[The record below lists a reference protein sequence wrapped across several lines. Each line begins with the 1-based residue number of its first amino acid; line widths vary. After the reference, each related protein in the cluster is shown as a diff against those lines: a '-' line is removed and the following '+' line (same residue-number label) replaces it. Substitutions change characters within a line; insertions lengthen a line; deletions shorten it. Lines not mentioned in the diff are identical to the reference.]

1 MRSPNTHSFSRV
13 PHADIPRSKFRTQ
26 FGYKTT
32 FDSGYLIPFYVD
44 EVLPGDTFDFRLTSF
59 CRLATPV
66 VPVMDNIYLDYH
78 FWYVP
83 NRLVWKNW
91 VKMMGEQE
99 NPGDSIDFLVPEI
112 VAPVTGVAVQS
123 ISDYMGIPIGVPSL
137 HFDALWHRAYNLI
150 WNEWYRDENLQ
161 DRVPQHNDDGPD
173 NYSDY
178 VLLPRGCRKDYFR
191 GALPFPQKGEGVSIP
206 LGDSAP
212 VYGDGNG
219 LRLTGVSHYSQY
231 GAQLQATGSSSPHVT
246 KIALSSLTDGEFL
259 GVISPNQ
266 TNPDNN
272 ITSGLYADLSG
283 ATAATINSLRQA
295 FQLQR
300 LLERDALGGTRYCS
314 LLVSHFGV
322 TSPDS
327 RLQRPEYLGG
337 GSSPVQIH
345 SVTQTSASG
354 SGSTPQGNLAAV
366 GVSGSRV
373 GFKKSFVEHGVV
385 LGLVSVRVDLNY
397 QYGLQRMFS
406 RRGRYDFYWPVLS
419 HLGEQA
425 ILNKEL
431 FAQGPSVVDDD
442 ENIIDDQVF
451 GYQER
456 WAEYRY
462 GVSKITGKLRSNAS
476 GSLDVWHLADK
487 FTQLPKLNSAFIQS
501 KPPIKRILAV
511 QDEPEFIFDSV
522 ITCDKIR
529 PMPLY
534 SVPGLIDHF

>member
-32 FDSGYLIPFYVD
+32 FDSGFLIPFYVD
-44 EVLPGDTFDFRLTSF
+44 EVLPGDTFDFALTSF

-78 FWYVP
+78 FWFIP
-83 NRLVWKNW
+83 NRLLWKNW

-99 NPGDSIDFLVPEI
+99 NPGDSIDYLVPEI
-112 VAPVTGVAVQS
+112 VAPPAGVAVQS
-123 ISDYMGIPIGVPSL
+123 ISDYMGIPVGVGGL
-137 HFDALWHRAYNLI
+137 HFDALWHRAYNLV

-161 DRVPQHNDDGPD
+161 DRVPQYNDDGPD
-173 NYSDY
+173 PYADY
-178 VLLPRGCRKDYFR
+178 TLLPRGKRKDYFAA
-191 GALPFPQKGEGVSIP
+191 ALPFPQKGEGVSIP
-206 LGDSAP
+206 LGESAP
-212 VYGDGNG
+212 VYGVGALHLANQSSFQASGGVLRVGAVSSGYSDLVYNGGTAQAVGNQV
-219 LRLTGVSHYSQY
+219 GVVSKDQS
-231 GAQLQATGSSSPHVT
+231 
-246 KIALSSLTDGEFL
+246 ALL
-259 GVISPNQ
+259 
-266 TNPDNN
+266 DNG
-272 ITSGLYADLSG
+272 SGLYADLSG

-300 LLERDALGGTRYCS
+300 LLERDARGGTRYTE

-322 TSPDS
+322 SSPDS

-337 GSSPVQIH
+337 GMSPVQIH
-345 SVTQTSASG
+345 SVTQTSATG
-354 SGSTPQGNLAAV
+354 SGSTPQGNLSAV
-366 GVSGSRV
+366 GVSGARV

-385 LGLVSVRVDLNY
+385 LGLLSVRVDQNY

-425 ILNKEL
+425 ILNKEI
-431 FAQGPSVVDDD
+431 FAQGPGVLSPSGELV
-442 ENIIDDQVF
+442 DDQVF

-462 GVSKITGKLRSNAS
+462 GVSKITGKLRSGVS
-476 GSLDVWHLADK
+476 GSLDVWHLADAYDS
-487 FTQLPKLNSAFIQS
+487 LPVLNSAFIES
-501 KPPIKRILAV
+501 KPPIKRCLAV

-529 PMPLY
+529 PMPIY

>member
-44 EVLPGDTFDFRLTSF
+44 EVLPGDTYDFRLTSF

-66 VPVMDNIYLDYH
+66 VPVMDNIYLDFH

-99 NPGDSIDFLVPEI
+99 NPGDSIDYLVPEI
-112 VAPVTGVAVQS
+112 VAPDAGVAVQS
-123 ISDYMGIPIGVPSL
+123 ISDYIGIPVGVGGL
-137 HFDALWHRAYNLI
+137 HFDALWHRAYNRI

-161 DRVPQHNDDGPD
+161 DRVPQHDDDGPD
-173 NYSDY
+173 PYADY
-178 VLLPRGCRKDYFR
+178 VLLPRGKRKDYFA
-191 GALPFPQKGEGVSIP
+191 GALPFPQKGEGVAIP
-206 LGDSAP
+206 LGDTAP
-212 VYGDGNG
+212 VYGDGA
-219 LRLTGVSHYSQY
+219 LRLTGMSSYSQF
-231 GAQLQATGSSSPHVT
+231 GAPLQAAGSSTVHPLQVS
-246 KIALSSLTDGEFL
+246 LSSLSAGDNV
-259 GVISPNQ
+259 GVVGPNQ
-266 TNPDNN
+266 VDSDRP
-272 ITSGLYADLSG
+272 SGLFADLSG

-366 GVSGSRV
+366 GVAGSRV

-385 LGLVSVRVDLNY
+385 IGLVSVRCDQNY

-425 ILNKEL
+425 ILNKEIY
-431 FAQGPSVVDDD
+431 AQGPSVTD
-442 ENIIDDQVF
+442 EDAQVIDDQVF

-462 GVSKITGKLRSNAS
+462 GVSKITGKLRSGVD

-487 FTQLPKLNSAFIQS
+487 YTQLPRLNSAFIQS
-501 KPPIKRILAV
+501 KPPIKRVLAV
-511 QDEPEFIFDSV
+511 QNEPEFIFDSV

>member
-1 MRSPNTHSFSRV
+1 MRSPNTHSFSRI
-13 PHADIPRSKFRTQ
+13 PHADIPRTKFRTQ

-32 FDSGYLIPFYVD
+32 FNSGALVPFYAD

-59 CRLATPV
+59 CRLSTPV
-66 VPVMDNIYLDYH
+66 VPFMDNVYLDFH

-83 NRLVWKNW
+83 NRLLWKNW
-91 VKMMGEQE
+91 VRMMGEQDK
-99 NPGDSIDFLVPEI
+99 PGDSIDFLVPIIE
-112 VAPVTGVAVQS
+112 APANGVAVES
-123 ISDYMGIPIGVPSL
+123 ISDYLGIPVGVPGLQFS
-137 HFDALWHRAYNLI
+137 ALWHRAYNKI
-150 WNEWYRDENLQ
+150 WNSWYRDENLQ
-161 DRVPQHNDDGPD
+161 DPVSENDDDGPD
-173 NYSDY
+173 DLADYS
-178 VLLPRGCRKDYFR
+178 LLPRGKRKDYFA
-191 GALPFPQKGEGVSIP
+191 GALPFPQKGPGVAIP

-212 VYGDGNG
+212 VYG
-219 LRLTGVSHYSQY
+219 TGSQIKLNPTSQY
-231 GAQLQATGSSSPHVT
+231 FASGVNMQATTSGTQNALLRIQTSNLDPAPQLIGLAT
-246 KIALSSLTDGEFL
+246 KNQA
-259 GVISPNQ
+259 PNG
-266 TNPDNN
+266 T
-272 ITSGLYADLSG
+272 GLYADLSG

-300 LLERDALGGTRYCS
+300 LLERDARGGTRYTE

-345 SVTQTSASG
+345 SVTQTSATS

-366 GVSGSRV
+366 GVSSARV

-385 LGLVSVRVDLNY
+385 LGLMSIRVDQNY

-425 ILNKEL
+425 ILNKEIY
-431 FAQGPSVVDDD
+431 AQGPDVVDDD
-442 ENIIDDQVF
+442 DNIIDDQVF

-462 GVSKITGKLRSNAS
+462 GVSKITGKLRSGVS
-476 GSLDVWHLADK
+476 GSLDVWHLADAYDS
-487 FTQLPKLNSAFIQS
+487 LPKLNSEFIAS
-501 KPPIKRILAV
+501 RPPISRVLAV
-511 QDEPEFIFDSV
+511 QNEPEFIFDSV
-522 ITCDKIR
+522 CVCDKIR